1 LAAGFFFTAT
11 ITPCFGCAKFSLARP
26 PFFLHAG
33 RLPEEPPHDG

>member
-11 ITPCFGCAKFSLARP
+11 MTPWFGCAKFSLARP

-33 RLPEEPPHDG
+33 RLPEELFRDG